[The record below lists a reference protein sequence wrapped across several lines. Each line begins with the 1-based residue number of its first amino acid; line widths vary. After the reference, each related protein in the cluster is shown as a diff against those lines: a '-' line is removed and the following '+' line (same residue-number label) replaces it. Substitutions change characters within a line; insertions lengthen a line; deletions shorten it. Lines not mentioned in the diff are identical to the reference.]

1 MKIGVVS
8 DTHGHRANTLQAIW
22 MLSGRGIEAVLHCG
36 DIVGADLIPL
46 FAEWPTH
53 FVFGNCDDDPAGL
66 RFTIQDAGQFCH
78 ERFGDIELGGRRIA
92 LLHGDDGRRLHA
104 AVTGGDYDLVCSGH
118 THIPKQHR
126 VGSNP
131 QFSGQ
136 SAPASQQASHPP
148 EHDCHAKT
156 SSAFCQ
162 ALWSMV
168 VDLRSVHG
176 VVGQV

>member
-66 RFTIQDAGQFCH
+66 RFTIQEAGQFCH

-92 LLHGDDGRRLHA
+92 LLHGDDGRRLYG
-104 AVTGGDYDLVCSGH
+104 AVAGGDYDLVCSGH

-126 VGSNP
+126 VGKTLVLNP
-131 QFSGQ
+131 G
-136 SAPASQQASHPP
+136 
-148 EHDCHAKT
+148 
-156 SSAFCQ
+156 
-162 ALWSMV
+162 ALYRANPHTIAV
-168 VDLRSVHG
+168 VDLEKMTAEHLPLG
-176 VVGQV
+176 PAEG